1 MDERQSLE
9 QLISRGEGQSLDFK
23 AAVPSPEHLAR
34 LIAAFANSGGGTI
47 LLGAREDGSTPGVLR
62 SDVEDALRSAIQ
74 RLTPPPEVLLTTVP
88 ASWGQPVA
96 RIDVAEEPTGPVA
109 APDGLFRRYNGR
121 IEALPADTIR
131 ERALNT
137 VTSDL
142 QKIVTPLASTL
153 ESLTQR
159 MLDLERQVAAAQ
171 GWKRRL
177 PDILLGAVI
186 SAVLGLILA
195 LLFL

>member
-9 QLISRGEGQSLDFK
+9 QLISQGEGQSLDFK

-47 LLGAREDGSTPGVLR
+47 LLGGREDGSTPGVLR
-62 SDVEDALRSAIQ
+62 SDVEGALRSAIQ
-74 RLTPPPEVLLTTVP
+74 RLTPPPEVLRTMVP

-96 RIDVAEEPTGPVA
+96 RHDVAEEPTGPVA
-109 APDGLFRRYNGR
+109 APDGLFRRSDGR

-142 QKIVTPLASTL
+142 KKTVTPLASTL

-159 MLDLERQVAAAQ
+159 MLDLERQVAVAQ
-171 GWKRRL
+171 GWERRL

-186 SAVLGLILA
+186 SAV
-195 LLFL
+195 

>member
-1 MDERQSLE
+1 M
-9 QLISRGEGQSLDFK
+9 G
-23 AAVPSPEHLAR
+23 P
-34 LIAAFANSGGGTI
+34 GG
-47 LLGAREDGSTPGVLR
+47 R
-62 SDVEDALRSAIQ
+62 S
-74 RLTPPPEVLLTTVP
+74 
-88 ASWGQPVA
+88 VA
-96 RIDVAEEPTGPVA
+96 RIDVAEERTGPVA
-109 APDGLFRRYNGR
+109 APDGLFRRSDCR

-131 ERALNT
+131 ERALST

-171 GWKRRL
+171 GWRRRL

-186 SAVLGLILA
+186 SAILGLILT